1 VTGTVF
7 VDTSAWLALANRSD
21 RLHRPAVERHRELLA
36 GGAHYLTTEP
46 VLTEVANALARPP
59 LRQAAIR
66 FVDALRAS
74 PRVAVVPVDGRTF
87 ARGWELYRDRPDKPW
102 GLTDCISFV
111 VMAEHDVREA
121 FAADRHFEQA
131 GYTCLLSPTD

>member
-1 VTGTVF
+1 M
-7 VDTSAWLALANRSD
+7 
-21 RLHRPAVERHRELLA
+21 
-36 GGAHYLTTEP
+36 
-46 VLTEVANALARPP
+46 
-59 LRQAAIR
+59 
-66 FVDALRAS
+66 DALRAS
-74 PRVAVVPVDGRTF
+74 PRVAIVPVDGRTF
-87 ARGWELYRDRPDKPW
+87 AR